1 MKKITSIPKLKF
13 DGKPD
18 FKKHKK
24 IIIALGIL
32 IIVGASLASYI
43 SSGVPVDSALVSE
56 GTVSKIVSESGT
68 VESRSAVL
76 LTAKQTGE
84 IRGILVEEGDS
95 VKQGDS
101 LVTGDGTS
109 ANLDIKSLEAE
120 LRGLEAQYNQAADLA
135 RKSKT
140 LYNQGAISGQEY
152 QQAQTAANQLSAQV
166 DALRYSI
173 SSYAYSSGG
182 GGLIAPIDGV
192 ITGIFAKEGES
203 IMMGQPLIE
212 ISNLEDIYVVTDL
225 IVGDADLVETGNV
238 VRVFDKDSGIDDP
251 NSKVSKVHLKAQDY
265 LSDLGITQKRV
276 RVEIS
281 LSQENAPRLGSRV
294 DVEITV
300 GQKMN
305 VLRVPD
311 TALFDV
317 NDIPHVYIIE
327 SRKAKLRQVSIGLE
341 GEDYVEI
348 LSGLE
353 MEDEVILSPA
363 NDISDN
369 TRVKATKA
377 NPTPS

>member
-1 MKKITSIPKLKF
+1 MKKFTSLPKFKL
-13 DGKPD
+13 D
-18 FKKHKK
+18 FGKHKK
-24 IIIALGIL
+24 IIIALGIV
-32 IIVGASLASYI
+32 IIVGALVASYI
-43 SSGVPVDSALVSE
+43 SSGVPVDSAVASE
-56 GTVSKIVSESGT
+56 GTVSKLVSESGT

-76 LTAKQTGE
+76 LTAKLTGE

-95 VKQGDS
+95 VKKGDP

-109 ANLDIKSLEAE
+109 AKLDIKSLEAE
-120 LRGLEAQYNQAADLA
+120 LRGLQAQYNQAADLA

-173 SSYAYSSGG
+173 SSYANSSGG
-182 GGLIAPIDGV
+182 AGLTAPIDGV

-212 ISNLEDIYVVTDL
+212 ISNLEDIYVSADL
-225 IVGDADLVETGNV
+225 IVGDADLVETGNA
-238 VRVFDKDSGIDDP
+238 VRIFDKDSGIDDP
-251 NSKVSKVHLKAQDY
+251 KGKVSKVHLKAQDY

-276 RVEIS
+276 RVEIA
-281 LSQENAPRLGSRV
+281 LSQEKTPRLGSRV

-300 GQKMN
+300 AQKMN
-305 VLRVPD
+305 VLRIPD
-311 TALFDV
+311 TAVFNFNDV
-317 NDIPHVYIIE
+317 PHVYVIE
-327 SRKAKLRQVSIGLE
+327 NRKAKLHEVSLGLE

-348 LSGLE
+348 LSGLDLK
-353 MEDEVILSPA
+353 DEVILSPG

-369 TRVKATKA
+369 TRVKATGA
-377 NPTPS
+377 SQSVS